1 MTGGCLE
8 LYVSYRLGLHLNRKC
23 SPILLVYVIVLA
35 KPVPGPKPLYH
46 MEMPKLCDELS
57 DPYTS
62 RKAMVVD
69 KI

>member
-1 MTGGCLE
+1 MLT
-8 LYVSYRLGLHLNRKC
+8 
-23 SPILLVYVIVLA
+23 PILLVYVIVLV

-62 RKAMVVD
+62 QKAMVVV